1 MKGKIATMM
10 IVLVAIAL
18 LTGCAA
24 NPALY
29 RNLPFPVRKIIK
41 PGPVAVVTIKAEPA
55 VSKLA
60 VGQSVVLTA
69 TAQDENGRV
78 VEGAQF
84 TWKCDAKGKLSATK
98 GKSVTFTLLKK
109 PEVACFVEVKEAGGE
124 EGIIEF
130 EGK

>member
-1 MKGKIATMM
+1 MKSKIAVSM
-10 IVLVAIAL
+10 VALVTIAL
-18 LTGCAA
+18 LVGCAGVLKVKV
-24 NPALY
+24 PAVKV
-29 RNLPFPVRKIIK
+29 PAKV
-41 PGPVAVVTIKAEPA
+41 GPVAAVTIKAEPA

-84 TWKCDAKGKLSATK
+84 TWKCDAEGKLSATE
-98 GKSVTFTLLKK
+98 GKSVTFTLLEK
-109 PEVACFVEVKEAGGE
+109 PSVGCFVEVKEASGE
-124 EGIIEF
+124 EGIIQF

>member
-1 MKGKIATMM
+1 MKSKIAVSM
-10 IVLVAIAL
+10 VALVTIAL
-18 LTGCAA
+18 LVGCASVPKVKV
-24 NPALY
+24 PAK
-29 RNLPFPVRKIIK
+29 V
-41 PGPVAVVTIKAEPA
+41 GPVAAVTIKAEPA

-78 VEGAQF
+78 VEGVQF
-84 TWKCDAKGKLSATK
+84 TWKCDAEGKLSATE

-109 PEVACFVEVKEAGGE
+109 PSVSCFVEVKEASGE
-124 EGIIEF
+124 EGIIQF

>member
-1 MKGKIATMM
+1 MKGKITVTMAE
-10 IVLVAIAL
+10 LVVIAL
-18 LTGCAA
+18 LVGCAVVPKVKT
-24 NPALY
+24 PAVKV
-29 RNLPFPVRKIIK
+29 PAKV
-41 PGPVAVVTIKAEPA
+41 GPVAAVTIKAEPA

-84 TWKCDAKGKLSATK
+84 TWKCDAEGKLSATE
-98 GKSVTFTLLKK
+98 GKSVTFTLLEK
-109 PEVACFVEVKEAGGE
+109 PSVGCFVEVKEASGE
-124 EGIIEF
+124 EGIIRF